1 MDTTLVETT
10 KRRRGLITPS
20 KSTLWQSIVSLE
32 KFANGDASEV
42 IIKRVKLSSPPMYGS
57 EDVKSIRRK
66 VGTTQRVLAR
76 VLAVSPRTV
85 ESWEAGRSTPNGSSR
100 RLLELLDRDPKII
113 NKLLA

>member
-1 MDTTLVETT
+1 
-10 KRRRGLITPS
+10 
-20 KSTLWQSIVSLE
+20 
-32 KFANGDASEV
+32 
-42 IIKRVKLSSPPMYGS
+42 MYGS